1 MARTQRDK
9 RRPLLQTKEEPREV
23 LVRLADERNPLY
35 EEIADFTIRTDE
47 QSARAVA
54 NQIVDQLGF

>member
-1 MARTQRDK
+1 
-9 RRPLLQTKEEPREV
+9 V